1 LPNAERKPSVNAVV
15 DSSAVLA
22 FALREDHWEEIGP
35 QLTGNSISAVNAAE
49 VVARMLARGDELE
62 SVVRLLRELWLEV
75 LPFDPDQA
83 YEAGRIHADTRPW
96 GLSLGDCACLA
107 LGRTLG
113 ADVLTADRIWTGLKI
128 DVPIRL
134 VR

>member
-1 LPNAERKPSVNAVV
+1 VNAVV

-22 FALREDHWEEIGP
+22 FALREDRWEEIRP
-35 QLTGNSISAVNAAE
+35 QLTGNSISAINAAE
-49 VVARMLARGDELE
+49 VAARLLARGDDLE
-62 SVVRLLRELWLEV
+62 SVARLLRELWLEI
-75 LPFDPDQA
+75 LPFDPEHA
-83 YEAGRIHADTRPW
+83 FETGRIHADTRAW
-96 GLSLGDCACLA
+96 GLSLADCACLA

-113 ADVLTADRIWTGLKI
+113 AAVLTADRIWSSLTL